1 MRSTPAPVVDVSAVH
16 GTEDDLTRI
25 QGGGGLL
32 ITFTLHF
39 YRLAA
44 LPHLTLTFRPRMHR
58 SLQRMAKPRSS
69 GWLVSIHF

>member
-16 GTEDDLTRI
+16 GTEDDLTRM
-25 QGGGGLL
+25 QGDGGLL

-44 LPHLTLTFRPRMHR
+44 LPHLTSTFRPRMHR
-58 SLQRMAKPRSS
+58 SLQRIARPRSR
-69 GWLVSIHF
+69 GVVG

>member
-44 LPHLTLTFRPRMHR
+44 LPHLVVDISPTDAQKSTEDGLTTI
-58 SLQRMAKPRSS
+58 Q
-69 GWLVSIHF
+69 GVVG